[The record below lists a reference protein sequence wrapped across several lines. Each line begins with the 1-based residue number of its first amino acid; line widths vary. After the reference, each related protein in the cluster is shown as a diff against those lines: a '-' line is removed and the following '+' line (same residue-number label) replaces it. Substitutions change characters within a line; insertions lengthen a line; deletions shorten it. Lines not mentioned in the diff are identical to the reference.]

1 VFNKKG
7 RFKMQ
12 VQKFLTIE
20 EVAEILRLK
29 ISTIYKL
36 TARRAIPFIR
46 LSEGTK
52 GRILF
57 DPVELE
63 AWLQA
68 KRKRVINNN

>member
-1 VFNKKG
+1 
-7 RFKMQ
+7 MQ
-12 VQKFLTIE
+12 MQKYLTIE

-29 ISTIYKL
+29 LSTVYKL
-36 TARRAIPFIR
+36 TARRAIPFVR

-57 DPVELE
+57 DPADLE

-68 KRKRVINNN
+68 KKKKVLNN

>member
-1 VFNKKG
+1 
-7 RFKMQ
+7 MQ
-12 VQKFLTIE
+12 MQKYLTIE

-29 ISTIYKL
+29 LSTVYKL

-57 DPVELE
+57 DPVELQS
-63 AWLQA
+63 WLES
-68 KRKRVINNN
+68 KKKKMLSK

>member
-1 VFNKKG
+1 
-7 RFKMQ
+7 MQ
-12 VQKFLTIE
+12 VQKYLTIE

-29 ISTIYKL
+29 ISTVYKL
-36 TARRAIPFIR
+36 TARRAIPFVR

-57 DPVELE
+57 DPADLE

-68 KRKRVINNN
+68 KKKKVLNN

>member
-1 VFNKKG
+1 
-7 RFKMQ
+7 MQ
-12 VQKFLTIE
+12 MQKYLTIE

-29 ISTIYKL
+29 ISTVYKL
-36 TARRAIPFIR
+36 TARRAIPFVR

-57 DPVELE
+57 DPADLE

-68 KRKRVINNN
+68 KKKKVLNN